1 MPPCR
6 RPPHV
11 AWCCCLLAAV
21 AGAARAAGP
30 ADKALRSPT
39 ADRIPI
45 AEMHAA
51 IDSAVA
57 AGVASVMARIMAE
70 GNESGLAYPPRVA
83 RKEIGKKTVPARRVP
98 YEEPVYEVEYAE
110 VEQLVPETSAGQPT
124 KPMCCGGKQPGGFA
138 SPGLPTSPSRNTC
151 SRLPA
156 ALDG

>member
-124 KPMCCGGKQPGGFA
+124 GGFVRKKVRVA
-138 SPGLPTSPSRNTC
+138 VKTGETIN
-151 SRLPA
+151 
-156 ALDG
+156 G